1 MEGGGLDTLGGLNS
15 EVDLVDGAEDL
26 VDLTDGRLILEE
38 DLRVELRDLVLRAH
52 AAAHHLALAG
62 VQERAHL
69 EDRVR
74 RAEVALAVAA
84 AACRVGEVWLASCLL
99 FFFTFLICFGI
110 EWVVVVESWEKRGKL
125 TTASTTA
132 AKATTSSTSTAEAA
146 SARRSS
152 RHVDF

>member
-84 AACRVGEVWLASCLL
+84 AA
-99 FFFTFLICFGI
+99 
-110 EWVVVVESWEKRGKL
+110 
-125 TTASTTA
+125 TASTTA